1 MVDTNPPHLRSG
13 IYCCCKSGADGAL
26 SPGLLTTNRAALL
39 HNVIFRAEAGRLLQS
54 RLTPQRVAGGVRGQ
68 MPPTWNPFRWSPGSG
83 LPPIWAE
90 SIEQAFGP
98 GSYFS
103 LSWLSSMTAEDA
115 PQAIAASDC
124 PFDCR
129 TQRLS
134 IDYDWRLPRIQPLQ
148 PGELNRA
155 LANAGHKIERLA
167 ITLGPGD
174 QS

>member
-83 LPPIWAE
+83 PRPIWAE
-90 SIEQAFGP
+90 SIEQGIGP
-98 GSYFS
+98 RSCSS
-103 LSWLSSMTAEDA
+103 LSRVNRATAEDSS
-115 PQAIAASDC
+115 QTIRGVNRSL
-124 PFDCR
+124 DCR
-129 TQRLS
+129 TQCFS
-134 IDYDWRLPRIQPLQ
+134 IDYDRR
-148 PGELNRA
+148 
-155 LANAGHKIERLA
+155 
-167 ITLGPGD
+167 
-174 QS
+174 